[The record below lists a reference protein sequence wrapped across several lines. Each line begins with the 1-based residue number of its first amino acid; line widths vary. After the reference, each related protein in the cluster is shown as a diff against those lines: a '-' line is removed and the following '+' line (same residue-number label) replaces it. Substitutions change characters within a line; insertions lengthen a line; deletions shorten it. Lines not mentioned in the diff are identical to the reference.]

1 MFFPFETM
9 PPLMAWLGNVLLITM
24 GIRALDAVLI
34 YRQGFDV
41 LVGHLVPLLGYGIA
55 GLGLAYVLLRR
66 EVMG

>member
-9 PPLMAWLGNVLLITM
+9 PPLMAWLGNVLPITM

-34 YRQGFDV
+34 YQQGFDV

-55 GLGLAYVLLRR
+55 GLELPYVLLRR